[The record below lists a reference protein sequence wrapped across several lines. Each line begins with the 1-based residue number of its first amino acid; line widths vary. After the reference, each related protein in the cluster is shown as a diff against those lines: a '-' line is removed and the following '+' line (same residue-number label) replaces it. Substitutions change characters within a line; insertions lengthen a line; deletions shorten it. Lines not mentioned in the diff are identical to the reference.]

1 MMGRTIVLDLP
12 DELVERAEYL
22 ARLSQRR
29 VDDVLADRLAFLL
42 PPLDVPSD
50 ELDYSSVSDLSD
62 DQVLALAQSQMDL
75 VQNARL
81 RQLQEKRDRESLSPA
96 EQAELLSLWQ
106 IYEVGSLRKAEA
118 LAEAVRRGLLPPL
131 HP

>member
-1 MMGRTIVLDLP
+1 MGRTIVLDLP

>member
-1 MMGRTIVLDLP
+1 MP

>member
-1 MMGRTIVLDLP
+1 MGRTIVLDLP

-81 RQLQEKRDRESLSPA
+81 RQLQEKRERESLSPA

>member
-1 MMGRTIVLDLP
+1 MGRTIVLDLP

-29 VDDVLADRLAFLL
+29 VDDVLADRLSFLL
-42 PPLDVPSD
+42 PPLDVPSGQ
-50 ELDYSSVSDLSD
+50 LDYSSVSDLSD
-62 DQVLALAQSQMDL
+62 DQVLALAQSQMDP

-81 RQLQEKRDRESLSPA
+81 RQLQEKRERGSLSPA

>member
-1 MMGRTIVLDLP
+1 MGRTIVLDLP

-62 DQVLALAQSQMDL
+62 EQVLALAQSQMDL

-81 RQLQEKRDRESLSPA
+81 RQLQEKRERESLSPA

>member
-81 RQLQEKRDRESLSPA
+81 RQLQEKRERESLSPA